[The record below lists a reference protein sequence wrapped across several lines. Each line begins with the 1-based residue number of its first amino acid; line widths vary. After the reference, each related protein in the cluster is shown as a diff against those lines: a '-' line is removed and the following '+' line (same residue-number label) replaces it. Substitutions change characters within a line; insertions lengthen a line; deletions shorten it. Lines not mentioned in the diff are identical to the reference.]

1 MKPAAMKVTSTR
13 LRGALAGYGLLAP
26 ALLIFA
32 AFAFYPLW
40 RIIWLGFHEQNRTGT
55 RQRWVGPSQYV
66 DVLTGEEFRDGL
78 WITFQFVLLTVPIGV
93 VLGVFLAI
101 AANRQLHGIR
111 IFQIIFSSTIAS
123 STAVTAVIFFVLL
136 EPSVGY
142 LSDPWIFDLLDPDRA
157 IYAVALTGVWQNL
170 GLTFVITLAGLQA
183 IPDDVLEA
191 ARLDGYG
198 PVRTFTRI
206 TLPLIAPTLLFL
218 SVALTVF
225 GLQAFAQIDV
235 LTSGGPAGATEVLVF
250 KIFNSQDPRS
260 LGEGSVMSVGLFVVT
275 AAVAAL
281 QFRLLE
287 RRVHY
292 GG

>member
-1 MKPAAMKVTSTR
+1 MTARVRNAIS
-13 LRGALAGYGLLAP
+13 GYGLLLP
-26 ALLIFA
+26 ALVIFA
-32 AFAFYPLW
+32 SFAFYPLW
-40 RIIWLGFHEQNRTGT
+40 RIVWLGLHEQNRTGT
-55 RQRWVGPSQYV
+55 RQRWVGPRQYV
-66 DVLTGEEFRDGL
+66 DVLGGDEFREGL
-78 WITFQFVLLTVPIGV
+78 WITMQFVLLTVPIGIA
-93 VLGVFLAI
+93 LGILLAV
-101 AANRQLHGIR
+101 AANRRLRGIR
-111 IFQIIFSSTIAS
+111 VFQLVFSSTIAS

-142 LSDPWIFDLLDPDRA
+142 LRDPWIFDLLDPDRA

-183 IPDDVLEA
+183 VPDEVLEA

-198 PVRTFTRI
+198 PVRMFARI
-206 TLPLIAPTLLFL
+206 TLPMIAPTLLFL

-235 LTSGGPAGATEVLVF
+235 LTNGGPAGSTEVLVF
-250 KIFNSQDPRS
+250 KIFNAQEPRT
-260 LGEGSVMSVGLFVVT
+260 LGEASVMSIGLFVVT
-275 AAVAAL
+275 AVIAAA

-292 GG
+292 GS